1 MKMISAIYFC
11 CPPDLR
17 DDWLITRND
26 KDADLE
32 GKMEEINLRML
43 IRLYHGQRYIHK
55 LLPEDDSRH
64 DNYLDEG
71 GPFSASLVLDKDTTD
86 DITLDDSFKA
96 DYHSWLEKEVYSKS
110 DDNDNDDDHQPPSS
124 TDWSIGTP
132 IFSST
137 ETPGISPSVL
147 AQEIN
152 KLYHEEL
159 AREFNLA
166 KEKAS
171 GGWDAPIE
179 PTNIIGERIQ
189 REDDDDDDDNDDTDE
204 NEDGNAVTLDPTDPL
219 GNVDWS
225 NLSEKEL
232 AARLTLVEE
241 NTVRRW
247 MSVDIN
253 DPQYI
258 KVLNTFEN
266 AEDSLVNDAWGTVD
280 PALEPWS

>member
-1 MKMISAIYFC
+1 MKMISAVYFC

-26 KDADLE
+26 KDADLEE

-64 DNYLDEG
+64 DDYLDDG
-71 GPFSASLVLDKDTTD
+71 GPFSASLVLDKDITD
-86 DITLDDSFKA
+86 DITLNESFKT
-96 DYHSWLEKEVYSKS
+96 DYHSWLEKEVYSKT
-110 DDNDNDDDHQPPSS
+110 DDDDDDDDHPPPS

-132 IFSST
+132 IPSAENS
-137 ETPGISPSVL
+137 GISPSVL

-159 AREFNLA
+159 AREFSLA
-166 KEKAS
+166 KEKAGS
-171 GGWDAPIE
+171 GWDAPIE
-179 PTNIIGERIQ
+179 PTNIMGERIQ
-189 REDDDDDDDNDDTDE
+189 NEDDDGD
-204 NEDGNAVTLDPTDPL
+204 EDGAAMTLDPTDPL

-225 NLSEKEL
+225 NLSEEEL
-232 AARLTLVEE
+232 AARLVLVEE

-266 AEDSLVNDAWGTVD
+266 VEDSPVNDAWGAVD
-280 PALEPWS
+280 PSLEPWS